1 MRLDATG
8 EVLHWTP
15 SPQQTR
21 RVLGGPGRHWTVP
34 PALRCRG
41 RVGDGPIPG
50 PRVPVPGV
58 GGPMEVGWVGPFRP
72 WMSLTLSH
80 DRCGDPAV
88 WRSGHCRVQEHPQL
102 PLLCGSTTQHRA
114 HTHTHTHAIHPTHSR
129 FLRHHPTMKIS
140 SASLLALLLP
150 AASARFVEPG
160 EPDRVLLFPDGV
172 PQPSQDTQKYH
183 IELAPGDTRWV
194 TEEEKWELR
203 RVSFSFVAFRRLR
216 DADRFSSPRKT
227 ARQAL
232 LRHHR
237 QSRAG
242 PPPRP
247 ERPQE
252 GERLPREAQAAG
264 RGEPAAG
271 EAVQDGARGAPDD
284 LYVLPHPLLQ
294 GKLFLSLSLS
304 LSLSPC
310 LFFSLP
316 HPSTQRTCSY

>member
-1 MRLDATG
+1 MTDAVT
-8 EVLHWTP
+8 
-15 SPQQTR
+15 Q
-21 RVLGGPGRHWTVP
+21 
-34 PALRCRG
+34 
-41 RVGDGPIPG
+41 
-50 PRVPVPGV
+50 
-58 GGPMEVGWVGPFRP
+58 
-72 WMSLTLSH
+72 
-80 DRCGDPAV
+80 
-88 WRSGHCRVQEHPQL
+88 RSGGLDIAEYKNTHSC
-102 PLLCGSTTQHRA
+102 LCCVVRQHSIA
-114 HTHTHTHAIHPTHSR
+114 HTHTHTHTHAIHPTHSR

-304 LSLSPC
+304 LSLFPRV
-310 LFFSLP
+310 FFSLSP
-316 HPSTQRTCSY
+316 TRRHSGHVRTDRERGGGGANSRAGAACRASGC